1 MSPPLAIITFTSA
14 PAPAFCLAFS
24 LREARVERPE
34 MLSTCIRTRTVL
46 DGSRWMGRWRHRRE
60 MGSSG
65 RVCAGAGW
73 CPWERKPR
81 LLHFRLDEC
90 ASRCGSQVP
99 LPTRHSNAVLASVP
113 RCLYCFA
120 LRRKLYVRLKNHA
133 CFYLWAEE
141 RGSRLEREARAQVR
155 GGHARGTRAG

>member
-1 MSPPLAIITFTSA
+1 MTVSPPLAIITFTSA

-90 ASRCGSQVP
+90 ASRCGSQLP
-99 LPTRHSNAVLASVP
+99 LPTLPFKCGARVGATMPL
-113 RCLYCFA
+113 CFA
-120 LRRKLYVRLKNHA
+120 LERKLYVRPNNQA
-133 CFYLWAEE
+133 CFYLWAEG
-141 RGSRLEREARAQVR
+141 RGSRLEREARA
-155 GGHARGTRAG
+155 HK